1 MTHPGSQPPSDRTRG
16 DRPSGGERSPTE
28 VIADRLHS
36 AAIHLLRR
44 LRREDEASGLTASRL
59 SALSVVVF
67 GGPLRMGDLAE
78 AEQVTPATIS
88 RLVAGLEAEGLV
100 RRAPHPHDGRVLLV
114 EATPRG
120 RALLDA
126 GRRRRVRVLADELE
140 ALGPDDRAALTR
152 AASILEALTL
162 PDKHPSQES

>member
-1 MTHPGSQPPSDRTRG
+1 M
-16 DRPSGGERSPTE
+16 
-28 VIADRLHS
+28 VADRLHS

-44 LRREDEASGLTASRL
+44 LRREDAASGLTASRL

-88 RLVAGLEAEGLV
+88 RLVTGLESGGLV
-100 RRAPHPHDGRVLLV
+100 RRVPHPHDGRVLLV
-114 EATPRG
+114 EATPEG
-120 RALLDA
+120 RALLEA
-126 GRRRRVRVLADELE
+126 GRRRRVRVLAAELE
-140 ALGPDDRAALTR
+140 ALGPEDRAALAR
-152 AASILEALTL
+152 AATILEALAL